1 VALDNGAA
9 LGKDIGLFQS
19 GTSAISASSPP
30 ESAVSP
36 VSWTRRAALAARN
49 DAPLA
54 LVLAVMLLLGVYLRC
69 RAFDVPQA
77 LRWDEYHYVDTAR
90 GYLSYQY
97 SDNDHP
103 PLGKLIIAGVMHFVG
118 DTPVGWRLASLICG
132 FANVALVAWITWSTF
147 RSRRAAWLAAAFVAA
162 DGFFIAYSRA
172 GLLDGMIVA
181 FAAAGI
187 GTILVSRRAWQVAL
201 AGFFVGCAASFKLNG
216 VPFVIAAAALCLV
229 SRRTRLFTP
238 LLLLMAAAVFYA
250 QSALPLA
257 FSGRPYGVLAVL
269 AENRKLI
276 HQHLSYTVV
285 HPMSS
290 HWYTWFLPVRPI
302 FLRRDVD
309 PVTGAIEALMALG
322 NPLLWWASTLAIAA
336 GLAVLARAGWRQ
348 VWAQLERGAPAAAE
362 SPVERAPRGATA
374 GETRAPA
381 GLAAGEP
388 PRSAGETM
396 VAPARA
402 ATDLDYVLAVPER
415 AGLIF
420 GVLLAWAGPLA
431 FWVPS
436 LRDAYIYHYLPSY
449 TFALVLLAGF
459 VDRFYTR
466 RQLAMF
472 IAVVV
477 VAVVSIFYA
486 PIWGELPISKEA
498 LDARLFFPFWR

>member
-1 VALDNGAA
+1 M
-9 LGKDIGLFQS
+9 
-19 GTSAISASSPP
+19 SS
-30 ESAVSP
+30 
-36 VSWTRRAALAARN
+36 

-54 LVLAVMLLLGVYLRC
+54 LVLAVMMLLGLYLRC
-69 RAFDVPQA
+69 RAFDVPQE

-118 DTPVGWRLASLICG
+118 DTPVGWRLASLLCG
-132 FANVALVAWITWSTF
+132 FANIGLVAWITWTTF

-216 VPFVIAAAALCLV
+216 VPFVVAAAVLCLV

-257 FSGRPYGVLAVL
+257 FSGRPYGVLAVI

-309 PVTGAIEALMALG
+309 PVTGAIEAMMALG
-322 NPLLWWASTLAIAA
+322 NPLLWWASTLAVAG

-348 VWAQLERGAPAAAE
+348 VWGQLERGATAQAAVEPAPGRAVAASAE
-362 SPVERAPRGATA
+362 AP
-374 GETRAPA
+374 
-381 GLAAGEP
+381 
-388 PRSAGETM
+388 
-396 VAPARA
+396 VAPAPGGAPASWAEAPAAPATGGVVAGPTLAEAAPR
-402 ATDLDYVLAVPER
+402 ATDLEYVLAVPQR

-436 LRDAYIYHYLPSY
+436 LRDAYVYHYLPSY

-477 VAVVSIFYA
+477 VAEISIFYA

>member
-1 VALDNGAA
+1 V
-9 LGKDIGLFQS
+9 K
-19 GTSAISASSPP
+19 
-30 ESAVSP
+30 
-36 VSWTRRAALAARN
+36 N

-69 RAFDVPQA
+69 RAFDVPQE

-132 FANVALVAWITWSTF
+132 FANVALVAWITWTTF

-181 FAAAGI
+181 FAAAGV

-229 SRRTRLFTP
+229 SRRTRPLTP
-238 LLLLMAAAVFYA
+238 VLLLMAAAVFYA

-257 FSGRPYGVLAVL
+257 FSGRPYGVAAVI

-322 NPLLWWASTLAIAA
+322 NPLLWWASTLAVAG
-336 GLAVLARAGWRQ
+336 GLAVLARAEWRK

-362 SPVERAPRGATA
+362 SPVERAPAA
-374 GETRAPA
+374 AMASEPMAAPA
-381 GLAAGEP
+381 TLATGEPLPGGAAGE
-388 PRSAGETM
+388 AM
-396 VAPARA
+396 APALATGQPLSGSRA
-402 ATDLDYVLAVPER
+402 SEAMAPAPAVLATGEPLSGTAAAALATPARPATDLDYVLAVPER
-415 AGLIF
+415 ASLIF

>member
-1 VALDNGAA
+1 MKG
-9 LGKDIGLFQS
+9 
-19 GTSAISASSPP
+19 
-30 ESAVSP
+30 
-36 VSWTRRAALAARN
+36 

-54 LVLAVMLLLGVYLRC
+54 LALAVMMLLGLYLRC
-69 RAFDVPQA
+69 RAFDVPQE

-103 PLGKLIIAGVMHFVG
+103 PLGKLNIAGVMHFVG

-132 FANVALVAWITWSTF
+132 LANVGLVAWITWTTF

-216 VPFVIAAAALCLV
+216 APFVIAAVALCLV
-229 SRRTRLFTP
+229 SRRTRLFAP
-238 LLLLMAAAVFYA
+238 LLLLMSAAVFYA

-257 FSGRPYGVLAVL
+257 FSGRPYGVLAVI

-322 NPLLWWASTLAIAA
+322 NPLLWWASTLAVAG
-336 GLAVLARAGWRQ
+336 GLAVLARTGWRK
-348 VWAQLERGAPAAAE
+348 VWGQLQHGATVASPDESRVQPAA
-362 SPVERAPRGATA
+362 G
-374 GETRAPA
+374 
-381 GLAAGEP
+381 
-388 PRSAGETM
+388 
-396 VAPARA
+396 
-402 ATDLDYVLAVPER
+402 TDLDYVLAVPDR

-466 RQLAMF
+466 RRLAMF
-472 IAVVV
+472 IAVIL
-477 VAVVSIFYA
+477 VAEVSIFYA
-486 PIWGELPISKEA
+486 PLWGELPISKEA

>member
-1 VALDNGAA
+1 M
-9 LGKDIGLFQS
+9 
-19 GTSAISASSPP
+19 SS
-30 ESAVSP
+30 
-36 VSWTRRAALAARN
+36 

-54 LVLAVMLLLGVYLRC
+54 LVLAVMMLLGVYLRC
-69 RAFDVPQA
+69 RAFDVPQE

-118 DTPVGWRLASLICG
+118 DTPVGWRLASLLCG
-132 FANVALVAWITWSTF
+132 FANIGLVAWITWTTF

-216 VPFVIAAAALCLV
+216 VPFVVAAAVLCLV

-257 FSGRPYGVLAVL
+257 FSGRPYGVLAVI

-309 PVTGAIEALMALG
+309 PVTGAIEAMMALG
-322 NPLLWWASTLAIAA
+322 NPLLWWASTLAVAG
-336 GLAVLARAGWRQ
+336 GLAVLARAGWRK
-348 VWAQLERGAPAAAE
+348 VWGQLERGATSAEAAVEPAPGRAFAALAEAPVASAPGGAPASSTEAPAAPAMGGVVAGPTLTE
-362 SPVERAPRGATA
+362 AAP
-374 GETRAPA
+374 
-381 GLAAGEP
+381 
-388 PRSAGETM
+388 
-396 VAPARA
+396 A
-402 ATDLDYVLAVPER
+402 ATDLDYVLAVPQR

-436 LRDAYIYHYLPSY
+436 LRDAYVYHYLPSY

-477 VAVVSIFYA
+477 VAEISIFYA

>member
-1 VALDNGAA
+1 M
-9 LGKDIGLFQS
+9 KS
-19 GTSAISASSPP
+19 
-30 ESAVSP
+30 
-36 VSWTRRAALAARN
+36 

-54 LVLAVMLLLGVYLRC
+54 VVLALMMLLGVYLRC
-69 RAFDVPQA
+69 RAFDVPQE

-118 DTPVGWRLASLICG
+118 DTPVGWRLASLLCG
-132 FANVALVAWITWSTF
+132 FANVGLVAWITWTTF

-181 FAAAGI
+181 FGAAGI
-187 GTILVSRRAWQVAL
+187 GTILVSRRAWQVVL

-216 VPFVIAAAALCLV
+216 VPFVLAAAALCLA

-257 FSGRPYGVLAVL
+257 FSGRPYGLLAVI

-322 NPLLWWASTLAIAA
+322 NPLLWWASTLAVAG
-336 GLAVLARAGWRQ
+336 GLAVLARAGWRK
-348 VWAQLERGAPAAAE
+348 VWDQLQRGAVSAAPAEPAAAGG
-362 SPVERAPRGATA
+362 SSGK
-374 GETRAPA
+374 
-381 GLAAGEP
+381 
-388 PRSAGETM
+388 
-396 VAPARA
+396 
-402 ATDLDYVLAVPER
+402 DLDHVLAVPQR
-415 AGLIF
+415 AGVIF

-459 VDRFYTR
+459 VDRFYAR
-466 RQLAMF
+466 RQLAIF
-472 IAVVV
+472 VAVVL
-477 VAVVSIFYA
+477 VAEVSIFYA

>member
-1 VALDNGAA
+1 M
-9 LGKDIGLFQS
+9 KS
-19 GTSAISASSPP
+19 
-30 ESAVSP
+30 
-36 VSWTRRAALAARN
+36 

-54 LVLAVMLLLGVYLRC
+54 LVLAVMMLLGVYLRC
-69 RAFDVPQA
+69 RAFDVPQE

-90 GYLSYQY
+90 GYLSYEY
-97 SDNDHP
+97 SDNAHP

-132 FANVALVAWITWSTF
+132 FANIGLVGWIAWSTF

-181 FAAAGI
+181 FAAAGM
-187 GTILVSRRAWQVAL
+187 GTILVSRRAWQVML

-216 VPFVIAAAALCLV
+216 VPFVIAAAALCVV

-238 LLLLMAAAVFYA
+238 LLLLVAAAVFYA

-257 FSGRPYGVLAVL
+257 FSGRPYGVLAVI

-276 HQHLSYTVV
+276 HQHLAYTVV

-309 PVTGAIEALMALG
+309 PVTGAIEAMMALG
-322 NPLLWWASTLAIAA
+322 NPLLWWASTLAVA
-336 GLAVLARAGWRQ
+336 GGLVVLARAGWRK
-348 VWAQLERGAPAAAE
+348 VWDQLR
-362 SPVERAPRGATA
+362 A
-374 GETRAPA
+374 GETASEPA
-381 GLAAGEP
+381 GAAG
-388 PRSAGETM
+388 
-396 VAPARA
+396 
-402 ATDLDYVLAVPER
+402 TDLDYVLAVPHR

-477 VAVVSIFYA
+477 VAEVSIFYA

>member
-1 VALDNGAA
+1 M
-9 LGKDIGLFQS
+9 KS
-19 GTSAISASSPP
+19 
-30 ESAVSP
+30 
-36 VSWTRRAALAARN
+36 

-54 LVLAVMLLLGVYLRC
+54 LVLALMMLLGVYLRC
-69 RAFDVPQA
+69 RAFDVPQE

-132 FANVALVAWITWSTF
+132 FANIGLVAWITFSTF

-181 FAAAGI
+181 FAAAGM

-216 VPFVIAAAALCLV
+216 VPFVIAAAALCV
-229 SRRTRLFTP
+229 ASRRTRLLTP
-238 LLLLMAAAVFYA
+238 LLLLVAAAVFYA

-257 FSGRPYGVLAVL
+257 FSGRPYGVLAVI

-276 HQHLSYTVV
+276 HQHLAYTVV

-309 PVTGAIEALMALG
+309 PVTGSIEALMALG
-322 NPLLWWASTLAIAA
+322 NPLLWWASTLAVAG
-336 GLAVLARAGWRQ
+336 GLAVLARAGWRK
-348 VWAQLERGAPAAAE
+348 VWDQLRSPETAQ
-362 SPVERAPRGATA
+362 TA
-374 GETRAPA
+374 S
-381 GLAAGEP
+381 EP
-388 PRSAGETM
+388 PAD
-396 VAPARA
+396 VAT
-402 ATDLDYVLAVPER
+402 TDLDHVLAVRQR

-459 VDRFYTR
+459 VDRFYAR
-466 RQLAMF
+466 RQLVML
-472 IAVVV
+472 IAVVL
-477 VAVVSIFYA
+477 VAEVSIFYA

>member
-1 VALDNGAA
+1 VTSRAVHAL
-9 LGKDIGLFQS
+9 KS
-19 GTSAISASSPP
+19 
-30 ESAVSP
+30 
-36 VSWTRRAALAARN
+36 

-54 LVLAVMLLLGVYLRC
+54 LVLAVMMLLGLYLRT
-69 RAFDVPQA
+69 RAFDVPQE

-118 DTPVGWRLASLICG
+118 DTPVGWRLASLLCG
-132 FANVALVAWITWSTF
+132 FANIGLVAWITWTTF

-187 GTILVSRRAWQVAL
+187 GTILVARRGWQVAL

-216 VPFVIAAAALCLV
+216 VPFVIAASALCLL

-238 LLLLMAAAVFYA
+238 LLLLVAAAVFYA

-257 FSGRPYGVLAVL
+257 FSGRPYGVLAVV

-276 HQHLSYTVV
+276 HQHLAYTVV

-309 PVTGAIEALMALG
+309 PVSGAIESLMALG
-322 NPLLWWASTLAIAA
+322 NPLLWWASTVAVAA
-336 GLAVLARAGWRQ
+336 GLAVLVRAGWRR
-348 VWAQLERGAPAAAE
+348 VWEQLRDKDTPGGRVVPGG
-362 SPVERAPRGATA
+362 PVAT
-374 GETRAPA
+374 GR
-381 GLAAGEP
+381 
-388 PRSAGETM
+388 
-396 VAPARA
+396 
-402 ATDLDYVLAVPER
+402 DIDYVLAVPER

-436 LRDAYIYHYLPSY
+436 LRDAYIYHYMPSY

-459 VDRFYTR
+459 VDRLYSR
-466 RQLAMF
+466 RQLALF
-472 IAVVV
+472 VAVVL
-477 VAVVSIFYA
+477 VAEVSIFYA
-486 PIWGELPISKEA
+486 PLWGELPISKEA